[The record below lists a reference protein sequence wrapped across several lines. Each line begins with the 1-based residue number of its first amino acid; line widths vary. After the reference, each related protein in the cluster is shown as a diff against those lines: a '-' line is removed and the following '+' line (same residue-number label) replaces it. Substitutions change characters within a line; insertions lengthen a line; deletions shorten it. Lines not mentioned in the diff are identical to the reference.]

1 MISQRTCSFES
12 KMKKEIPKMNPVPD
26 KSQSVVVIWQKCW
39 EMQPSQANGFI
50 HHQLYLIT

>member
-26 KSQSVVVIWQKCW
+26 KSQSVLSVQW
-39 EMQPSQANGFI
+39 
-50 HHQLYLIT
+50 